1 MSMHRHAAHAA
12 HVAHVAHARH
22 TAGDR
27 EETHIVA
34 RGETLSGIASHYRS
48 LGWNDLTDWRPIY
61 RLTRDRTGLWRNESK
76 PRQIGDPHLIHPGDL
91 LVIPRSRAGYRA
103 VINRINALRQEA
115 AHGPDYAAEVKE
127 DQERFS
133 KGLNFLSDVLV
144 FVGTAGASAAAAA
157 RSAQVAKLA
166 VGAAAKEA
174 LKEKTLSAVEMGLKI
189 TEYGAESTGH
199 EKVAKYAGNASKVV
213 HVADL
218 AHGLKDGG
226 LKDLKELKLK
236 KEYWK
241 LVGESIGQIV
251 DGIDVALEW
260 TQPSKLSKGFIK
272 LFTGADVD
280 ATISQEVE
288 DERRTKEKIINQL
301 SQKASRL
308 LVEMKSVYSET
319 QDDAD
324 KTP

>member
-1 MSMHRHAAHAA
+1 MSMHHHAAHAA
-12 HVAHVAHARH
+12 YVAHAATRH
-22 TAGDR
+22 TGGDR
-27 EETHIVA
+27 EGTHIVA
-34 RGETLSGIASHYRS
+34 GGETLSGIASHYRS

-76 PRQIGDPHLIHPGDL
+76 PRQIGDPNLIHPGDL

-103 VINRINALRQEA
+103 VINRINALRQETA
-115 AHGPDYAAEVKE
+115 NGPDYAAEVKE

-133 KGLNFLSDVLV
+133 KRLDFLSDVLV

-157 RSAQVAKLA
+157 RSAQIAKLA
-166 VGAAAKEA
+166 VGAAAKKA

-189 TEYGAESTGH
+189 AEYGAESTGH
-199 EKVAKYAGNASKVV
+199 EEVAKFVKKASKVV

-218 AHGLKDGG
+218 AHSLKDGG

-236 KEYWK
+236 SEYWK
-241 LVGESIGQIV
+241 LVGESIGQVV

-260 TQPSKLSKGFIK
+260 TQPSKLSKGFIN

-288 DERRTKEKIINQL
+288 YERRTKETVINQL
-301 SQKASRL
+301 VQKASRL
-308 LVEMKSVYSET
+308 TIEMRYVYSET
-319 QDDAD
+319 
-324 KTP
+324 